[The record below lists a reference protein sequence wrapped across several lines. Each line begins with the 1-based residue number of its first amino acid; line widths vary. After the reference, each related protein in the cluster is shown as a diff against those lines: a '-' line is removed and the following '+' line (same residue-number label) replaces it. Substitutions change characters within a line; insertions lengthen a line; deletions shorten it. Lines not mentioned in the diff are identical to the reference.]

1 MALAPGSGPPPTYDV
16 DPELVA
22 SAVTSCPAVAGMSGG
37 PVGTFATY
45 LPGRAVV
52 GVRWDPDRVEVHV
65 VLRHGATVSEAA
77 GQIREALG
85 GRVADR
91 AVDIAFEDVA
101 DPQDVQAPPPAGG
114 GPGAAPADAPAAATV
129 RQHSVPAADA
139 VRSPPPLATGPSTPP
154 ASRSTQRPTRP
165 GS

>member
-1 MALAPGSGPPPTYDV
+1 MAPAPVSGAPVSGAPVSGPPPSYDV

-22 SAVTSCPAVAGMSGG
+22 AAVTSCPAVAAMSGG
-37 PVGTFATY
+37 PVGTVATY

-52 GVRWDPDRVEVHV
+52 GVRSDPDRVEVHV

-77 GQIREALG
+77 GQIRRALV
-85 GRVADR
+85 GRVGDR

-101 DPQDVQAPPPAGG
+101 DPQE
-114 GPGAAPADAPAAATV
+114 
-129 RQHSVPAADA
+129 S
-139 VRSPPPLATGPSTPP
+139 SGPSTPP
-154 ASRSTQRPTRP
+154 ASGSAQRPTLP

>member
-1 MALAPGSGPPPTYDV
+1 MALAPVSGPPSSYDV
-16 DPELVA
+16 DPELVVG
-22 SAVTSCPAVAGMSGG
+22 AVTSCPAVAAMSGG

-52 GVRWDPDRVEVHV
+52 GVRSDPDRVEVHV
-65 VLRHGATVSEAA
+65 VLRHGATVSEVA
-77 GQIREALG
+77 GQIRGALA

-101 DPQDVQAPPPAGG
+101 DPPDVQAAE
-114 GPGAAPADAPAAATV
+114 D
-129 RQHSVPAADA
+129 

-154 ASRSTQRPTRP
+154 ASRSTQPPTLP